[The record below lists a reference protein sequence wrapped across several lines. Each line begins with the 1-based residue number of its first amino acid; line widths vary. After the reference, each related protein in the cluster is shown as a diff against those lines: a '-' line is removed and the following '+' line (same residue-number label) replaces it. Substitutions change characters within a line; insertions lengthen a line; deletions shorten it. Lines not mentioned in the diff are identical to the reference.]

1 MREKVLIP
9 AFVRAL
15 KDPFPPGRSAALLS
29 LTATQQYHSAAD
41 VASKVIPYIAPV
53 ALDPEASVRETA
65 LQSLRVYVGKLE
77 TASRNIGKPRDPNAA
92 PGTGGAAA
100 EDSALPP
107 EVSEAASKVLSSMSW
122 ITGQLKSAAE
132 KAGVPT
138 GGKGD
143 AAAPAGPPAAAA
155 AAARAVRGRRRRR
168 RRRRAEHGERRRDA
182 YDDARVHPAQA
193 RGEGPV
199 DAGARGAADE
209 LPAAGGPIGDGWGDD
224 DLGLD
229 DAFDAGAGRRRR
241 CRRTTTSLL

>member
-122 ITGQLKSAAE
+122 ITGSSIGRRKGRRAHQQQ
-132 KAGVPT
+132 
-138 GGKGD
+138 GD
-143 AAAPAGPPAAAA
+143 AAAPAAAGGGGGGGGAGGAGGGGGGGAAPSMGNGVMPTTTRVRSAQTRGGVSSMPAPAAAPA
-155 AAARAVRGRRRRR
+155 AGCRRRAADRRRLGRRRSRPR
-168 RRRRAEHGERRRDA
+168 
-182 YDDARVHPAQA
+182 
-193 RGEGPV
+193 
-199 DAGARGAADE
+199 
-209 LPAAGGPIGDGWGDD
+209 
-224 DLGLD
+224 
-229 DAFDAGAGRRRR
+229 
-241 CRRTTTSLL
+241 

>member
-92 PGTGGAAA
+92 PGAGGAAA

-138 GGKGD
+138 GD
-143 AAAPAGPPAAAA
+143 AAAPAAAAGGGTAAARAVARAAAAAA
-155 AAARAVRGRRRRR
+155 AAAR
-168 RRRRAEHGERRRDA
+168 RAWGT
-182 YDDARVHPAQA
+182 
-193 RGEGPV
+193 
-199 DAGARGAADE
+199 AA
-209 LPAAGGPIGDGWGDD
+209 
-224 DLGLD
+224 
-229 DAFDAGAGRRRR
+229 
-241 CRRTTTSLL
+241 